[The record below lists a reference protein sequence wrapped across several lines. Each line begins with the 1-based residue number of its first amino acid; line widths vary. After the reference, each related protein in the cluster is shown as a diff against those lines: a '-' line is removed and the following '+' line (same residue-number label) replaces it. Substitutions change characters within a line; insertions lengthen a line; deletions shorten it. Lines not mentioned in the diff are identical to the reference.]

1 MTVANLA
8 GPLPTASGGRPPP
21 QAGEVRTGWSAWLPL
36 RFAMREMRSGL
47 RGFYVFIACIALGT
61 MAIAGVGSLASSL
74 ADGLAKQGSVI
85 LGGDVSF
92 SLTQREANPQELQ
105 FLTSRGTVSIAAT
118 MRAMLRL
125 PDGRAS
131 LAEVKAIDSAYP
143 LTGEVKLNAAMSLA
157 SAIAA
162 HDGVY
167 GAALDPI
174 LMTRFDLKPGDR
186 FQIGDARFVARGTI
200 ETEPD
205 KLAVGLSFGPRVLV
219 SIEALRATGLLQ
231 PGSIVHWLYR
241 VRLPAGATPEQVDA
255 TADAARTAFPEAGWQ
270 IRTRNKATPQIERDV
285 DRFTQFL
292 TIVGLTALLVGG
304 VGVGNAIKS
313 HLDRRR
319 DSIATLK
326 AVGASGRTV
335 FAIYLVQTMLLALVG
350 GIIGVTFGAVLP
362 YAVFVAFK
370 SILPLPI
377 DPSFYPMTLGLALVY
392 GLLTALAF
400 ALWPLGRAHD
410 VPVGA
415 LFRDEVAPL
424 PRWPRPGYIA
434 MAATATALLAGLAVL
449 LAYDRRVATIYV
461 AAAAGIFVLLRLV
474 ALVLMAI
481 AARLP
486 HARRMALRMAVANI
500 HRPGALTP
508 TVVLSLGLGIALL
521 VTVVEIDANLRQQFA
536 HELPEKAPSFF
547 FLDIPSNDS
556 QRFAQF
562 VQELAPAA
570 RVDDV
575 PMLRGR
581 IISAKGIP
589 AEQLRPKDDTGWVL
603 QSDRGITYSDS
614 VPEGSRLV
622 AGEWWPA
629 DYDGPPLVSFEKRIA
644 DGLGLTLGDSITVN
658 ILGRNIT
665 AKIANIRR
673 VDWESLSI
681 NFVMVFSPNTVRG
694 APHTHLATM
703 TLPGGGSAQEEG
715 NVLRALA
722 QNFPMVSAVRV
733 KDALDALASLVAN
746 LLLAIRGA
754 SGLTLVAAALVLGG
768 ALAAGHRHRVYDAVI
783 LKTLGATR
791 ARLLAAYSLEYAL
804 LGFATA
810 VFAVLAGSL
819 AGWAIVAQIMH
830 LRFTWLPWPALG
842 AAAAAVIVTVVL
854 GLAGTYRAL
863 GQKPASVLRNF

>member
-1 MTVANLA
+1 
-8 GPLPTASGGRPPP
+8 
-21 QAGEVRTGWSAWLPL
+21 
-36 RFAMREMRSGL
+36 
-47 RGFYVFIACIALGT
+47 
-61 MAIAGVGSLASSL
+61 
-74 ADGLAKQGSVI
+74 
-85 LGGDVSF
+85 
-92 SLTQREANPQELQ
+92 
-105 FLTSRGTVSIAAT
+105 
-118 MRAMLRL
+118 
-125 PDGRAS
+125 
-131 LAEVKAIDSAYP
+131 
-143 LTGEVKLNAAMSLA
+143 
-157 SAIAA
+157 
-162 HDGVY
+162 
-167 GAALDPI
+167 
-174 LMTRFDLKPGDR
+174 
-186 FQIGDARFVARGTI
+186 
-200 ETEPD
+200 
-205 KLAVGLSFGPRVLV
+205 
-219 SIEALRATGLLQ
+219 
-231 PGSIVHWLYR
+231 
-241 VRLPAGATPEQVDA
+241 
-255 TADAARTAFPEAGWQ
+255 
-270 IRTRNKATPQIERDV
+270 
-285 DRFTQFL
+285 
-292 TIVGLTALLVGG
+292 
-304 VGVGNAIKS
+304 
-313 HLDRRR
+313 
-319 DSIATLK
+319 
-326 AVGASGRTV
+326 
-335 FAIYLVQTMLLALVG
+335 
-350 GIIGVTFGAVLP
+350 
-362 YAVFVAFK
+362 
-370 SILPLPI
+370 
-377 DPSFYPMTLGLALVY
+377 
-392 GLLTALAF
+392 
-400 ALWPLGRAHD
+400 
-410 VPVGA
+410 
-415 LFRDEVAPL
+415 
-424 PRWPRPGYIA
+424 
-434 MAATATALLAGLAVL
+434 
-449 LAYDRRVATIYV
+449 
-461 AAAAGIFVLLRLV
+461 
-474 ALVLMAI
+474 
-481 AARLP
+481 
-486 HARRMALRMAVANI
+486 LRMAVANI

>member
-1 MTVANLA
+1 M
-8 GPLPTASGGRPPP
+8 P
-21 QAGEVRTGWSAWLPL
+21 LPL
-36 RFAMREMRSGL
+36 RFALREMRSGL

-85 LGGDVSF
+85 LGGDLSF

-105 FLTSRGTVSIAAT
+105 FLQGQGAVSSVAT
-118 MRAMLRL
+118 MRAMMRL

-131 LAEVKAIDSAYP
+131 IVELKAADKAYP
-143 LTGEVKLNAAMSLA
+143 LTGEVKLKPAMPLQATLTSQNGA
-157 SAIAA
+157 
-162 HDGVY
+162 Y
-167 GAALDPI
+167 GAALDPL
-174 LMTRFDLKPGDR
+174 LMARFNLQPGDR
-186 FQIGDARFVARGTI
+186 FQVGQADFVVRAAI
-200 ETEPD
+200 ESEPD
-205 KLAVGLSFGPRVLV
+205 KLAVGISFGPRIMVATD
-219 SIEALRATGLLQ
+219 ALRATGLLQ

-241 VRLPAGATPEQVDA
+241 VRLDRAASPEQVESVA
-255 TADAARTAFPEAGWQ
+255 NAARSKFPEAGWQ

-285 DRFTQFL
+285 NRYTQFL

-304 VGVGNAIKS
+304 VGVANAIKS

-335 FAIYLVQTMLLALVG
+335 FAIYLVQTMLLAFVG
-350 GIIGVTFGAVLP
+350 GIVGVALGAALP
-362 YAVFVAFK
+362 YGVYLAFN

-377 DPSFYPMTLGLALVY
+377 EPSLYPATLALALLY

-424 PRWPRPGYIA
+424 AQWPRPGYLA
-434 MAATATALLAGLAVL
+434 LAAITTALLAALAVF

-461 AAAAGIFVLLRLV
+461 AAAAGIFLLLRVV
-474 ALVLMAI
+474 ALALMAI

-486 HARRMALRMAVANI
+486 HARRMALRMAIANI
-500 HRPGALTP
+500 YRPGALTP

-536 HELPEKAPSFF
+536 RELPEKAPSFF
-547 FLDIPSNDS
+547 FLDIPSSDA

-562 VQELAPAA
+562 VQELAPTAH
-570 RVDDV
+570 VEEV

-581 IISAKGIP
+581 IVSAKGIP
-589 AEQLRPKDDTGWVL
+589 AEQLKPKDDTGWVL
-603 QSDRGITYSDS
+603 QSDRGITYSDT

-622 AGEWWPA
+622 AGEWWPK
-629 DYDGPPLVSFEKRIA
+629 DYDGPPLVSFEQRIA
-644 DGLGLTLGDSITVN
+644 DGLGLKLGDSITVN

-665 AKIANIRR
+665 ARIANLRR
-673 VDWESLSI
+673 VDWETLGI

-703 TLPGGGSAQEEG
+703 TLPGGGSAEQEG
-715 NVLRALA
+715 DVLRSVA
-722 QNFPMVSAVRV
+722 QQFPMVSAVRV
-733 KDALDALASLVAN
+733 KDALEALASLVAN

-791 ARLLAAYSLEYAL
+791 SRLLAAYSLEYAL
-804 LGFATA
+804 LGVATA

-842 AAAAAVIVTVVL
+842 AALAAVVVTVVL

-863 GQKPASVLRNF
+863 GQKPAAVLRNL